1 MKSSVELKNELF
13 KIDGKGY
20 KAYKVLEGKYDFK
33 KYVLSIDHVQGDP
46 FASPSRVRIII
57 DNKIAQIP
65 EELFDNKNK
74 EIAVCDFLTRLFSKN
89 IKNQSEK
96 IFGSGKS
103 GLIEISRCPQERL

>member
-1 MKSSVELKNELF
+1 MKGSMELKNELF

-20 KAYKVLEGKYDFK
+20 KAYKALEGRYDFK

-46 FASPSRVRIII
+46 FASPSRVRIIM

-89 IKNQSEK
+89 IRNTNRRS
-96 IFGSGKS
+96 
-103 GLIEISRCPQERL
+103 

>member
-46 FASPSRVRIII
+46 FA
-57 DNKIAQIP
+57 
-65 EELFDNKNK
+65 
-74 EIAVCDFLTRLFSKN
+74 
-89 IKNQSEK
+89 
-96 IFGSGKS
+96 
-103 GLIEISRCPQERL
+103 